1 MRIEQTIGRLKNHFA
16 YLKEIP
22 NKGNLSQDQL
32 KEIYIWI
39 ALVVILHNLLQT
51 EDPWL
56 DVELAEEDD
65 ADEKMGRGAHDELRE
80 VNAEELCIHNRGML
94 RRQFFLIEFLAS
106 EREESTAH
114 ISNAE

>member
-1 MRIEQTIGRLKNHFA
+1 MVDSAHPATYSSMILYETPRERVLSDERTRFKRKFSHSRMRIEQTIGRLKNHFA

-51 EDPWL
+51 EDP
-56 DVELAEEDD
+56 
-65 ADEKMGRGAHDELRE
+65 
-80 VNAEELCIHNRGML
+80 
-94 RRQFFLIEFLAS
+94 
-106 EREESTAH
+106 
-114 ISNAE
+114 

>member
-1 MRIEQTIGRLKNHFA
+1 
-16 YLKEIP
+16 
-22 NKGNLSQDQL
+22 
-32 KEIYIWI
+32 
-39 ALVVILHNLLQT
+39 
-51 EDPWL
+51 
-56 DVELAEEDD
+56 
-65 ADEKMGRGAHDELRE
+65 MGRGAHDELRE